1 LSYAGAG
8 CHEYA
13 DRGNMMDAN
22 SVQER
27 FAQVVAR
34 TPGAIAVSS
43 PAGALTYA
51 ELDERANRI
60 ARRLIGL
67 GVRPEDPVMVLQE
80 RSIELVASILGI
92 VKAGALY
99 LPLHSAYPL
108 QRLQWIADS
117 MGKPVLLAD
126 AIMRERGLPEVPTV
140 VFADLDAKQHS
151 LPGTDPNV
159 RTGLDHLVHMI
170 YTSGST
176 GDPMGVAVTH
186 RGVLGLALDSCWDGG
201 AQERILMLA
210 PYAFSVSTYELW
222 VPLLRGGHLVLA
234 PPGRLDVGVLRRLI
248 SEHRISAV
256 HVTAGLFRVVADEA
270 PECFAG
276 VREVLTGGDV
286 ISAKAVQQV
295 LQACPDT
302 VVRATYGAT
311 EMSLFITSSPMRAPY
326 SMGPTVPVGRGLDNT
341 RLHVLDDQLR
351 PLPAGGVGDLYV
363 AGSRLARG
371 YYGRPGVTAERFVAD
386 PHLGAGQRMYR
397 TGDQVRMRPD
407 GLIEFVGRSGD
418 QVKIRGYRVEL
429 AEVESV
435 LARYH
440 GLAHAVVVARE
451 VENGEKRLIAYVV
464 AEAGQAGT
472 GQAGTGQAGTGQA
485 GTGQAGTGLVDMG
498 GLRAHAME
506 LLPEYMV
513 PSAFVTLDSLPLTPN
528 GKVDRQALPEPAVE
542 GSSAYRAPETTRQEI
557 LCSLFAEV
565 LGVPRVGVD
574 DSFFDLHGES
584 LNAVR
589 LISSIQACLGVEL
602 LVSDVF
608 DAPTVAELD
617 QQLERALPSQA

>member
-1 LSYAGAG
+1 
-8 CHEYA
+8 
-13 DRGNMMDAN
+13 MMDSN

-27 FAQVVAR
+27 FAQVAAR

-43 PAGALTYA
+43 PAETVTYA

-60 ARRLIGL
+60 ARRLLGL

-80 RSIELVASILGI
+80 RTVEMVASILGI

-117 MGKPVLLAD
+117 VGKPVLLAD
-126 AIMRERGLPEVPTV
+126 VTMRERGLPDVPTIV
-140 VFADLDAKQHS
+140 YVDSDTPHRS

-159 RTGLDHLVHMI
+159 RTGLDHLVHVL

-186 RGVLGLALDSCWDGG
+186 RGVLGLALDSCWDGEG
-201 AQERILMLA
+201 QQRILMLA
-210 PYAFSVSTYELW
+210 PYAFGVSTYELW

-234 PPGRLDVGVLRRLI
+234 PPGHLDVGTLRRLI
-248 SEHRISAV
+248 TEHQISAV

-295 LQACPDT
+295 LDACPDT

-311 EMSLFITSSPMRAPY
+311 EMSSFITNSPMRAPY
-326 SMGPTVPVGRGLDNT
+326 SMGLTVPVGRGMDNT
-341 RLHVLDDQLR
+341 WLHVLDQQLT
-351 PLPAGGVGDLYV
+351 PLPTGEVGDLYV
-363 AGSRLARG
+363 AGDRLARG
-371 YYGRPGVTAERFVAD
+371 YYRRPGVTAERFVAD
-386 PHLGAGQRMYR
+386 PFGGAGQRMYC
-397 TGDQVRMRPD
+397 TGDQVRMRQD

-451 VENGEKRLIAYVV
+451 IEDGEKRLIAYVV
-464 AEAGQAGT
+464 AEAVQYQAGKFD
-472 GQAGTGQAGTGQA
+472 
-485 GTGQAGTGLVDMG
+485 LD
-498 GLRAHAME
+498 GLRAHATE

-513 PSAFVTLDSLPLTPN
+513 PSAFVLLDSLPLTPN
-528 GKVDRQALPEPAVE
+528 GKVDRKALPEPAVE
-542 GSSAYRAPETTRQEI
+542 SSSDYRAPQTPRQEI

-565 LGVPRVGVD
+565 LGAPRIGID

-584 LNAVR
+584 LMAMR
-589 LISSIQACLGVEL
+589 LISSIKASLGVEL
-602 LVSDVF
+602 LVSNIF

-617 QQLERALPSQA
+617 LQVERALQQPQA

>member
-1 LSYAGAG
+1 MVDS
-8 CHEYA
+8 
-13 DRGNMMDAN
+13 N

-34 TPGAIAVSS
+34 TPAAIAVSS
-43 PAGALTYA
+43 PAGGVTYA

-60 ARRLIGL
+60 AHRLLGL

-80 RSIELVASILGI
+80 RSIEMVASILAI

-99 LPLHSAYPL
+99 LPLHSAYPP

-117 MGKPVLLAD
+117 VGRPVLLAD
-126 AIMRERGLPEVPTV
+126 EAMRERGLPEVPTV
-140 VFADLDAKQHS
+140 VFADTDAELRS
-151 LPGTDPNV
+151 LPGTDPAV
-159 RTGLDHLVHMI
+159 RTGLDHLVHVI

-210 PYAFSVSTYELW
+210 PYAFAVSTYELW

-234 PPGRLDVGVLRRLI
+234 PPGHLDVGTLRRLI
-248 SEHRISAV
+248 TGHQISAV
-256 HVTAGLFRVVADEA
+256 HLTAGLFRVVADEA
-270 PECFAG
+270 PDCFAG

-286 ISAKAVQQV
+286 ISAKAVRQV
-295 LQACPDT
+295 LDACPGIT
-302 VVRATYGAT
+302 VRATYGAS
-311 EMSLFITSSPMRAPY
+311 EMSSFITTSPMRAPY
-326 SMGPTVPVGRGLDNT
+326 AMGLTVPVGRAMDNT
-341 RLHVLDDQLR
+341 RLYVLDDMLR
-351 PLPAGGVGDLYV
+351 PRPAGETGDLYV
-363 AGSRLARG
+363 AGDRLARG
-371 YYGRPGVTAERFVAD
+371 YYRRSAITAGRFVAD
-386 PHLGAGQRMYR
+386 PFTGAGQRMYR

-429 AEVESV
+429 AEIESV

-440 GLAHAVVVARE
+440 GLTHVVVVARD
-451 VENGEKRLIAYVV
+451 VDDGEKRLIAYIV
-464 AEAGQAGT
+464 AEAGPA
-472 GQAGTGQAGTGQA
+472 
-485 GTGQAGTGLVDMG
+485 VID
-498 GLRAHAME
+498 GLRAHAAE

-513 PSAFVTLDSLPLTPN
+513 PSAFVLLDSLPLTPN
-528 GKVDRQALPEPAVE
+528 GKVDRKALPEPVME
-542 GSSAYRAPETTRQEI
+542 GSLAYRAPQTERQEI

-584 LNAVR
+584 LMAMR
-589 LISSIQACLGVEL
+589 LVSSIQDCLGVEL

-617 QQLERALPSQA
+617 QQIEKALTLSREGA

>member
-1 LSYAGAG
+1 
-8 CHEYA
+8 
-13 DRGNMMDAN
+13 M
-22 SVQER
+22 
-27 FAQVVAR
+27 AR
-34 TPGAIAVSS
+34 TPDAIAVSS
-43 PAGALTYA
+43 PAEAVTYA

-60 ARRLIGL
+60 ARRLLGL

-80 RSIELVASILGI
+80 RTVDMVASILAI

-117 MGKPVLLAD
+117 VGKPVLLAD
-126 AIMRERGLPEVPTV
+126 ATMRERGLPEVPVV
-140 VFADLDAKQHS
+140 VFVDSDTELRS
-151 LPGTDPNV
+151 LPGADPGV
-159 RTGLDHLVHMI
+159 RSELDHLVHVL

-201 AQERILMLA
+201 GQERILMLA
-210 PYAFSVSTYELW
+210 PYAFGVSTYELW

-234 PPGRLDVGVLRRLI
+234 PPGRLDVGTLRRLI
-248 SEHRISAV
+248 TEHDISAV

-270 PECFAG
+270 PECFTG

-295 LQACPDT
+295 LAACPGT

-311 EMSLFITSSPMRAPY
+311 EMSSFITNSPMRAPY
-326 SMGPTVPVGRGLDNT
+326 SMGLTVPVGRGMDNT
-341 RLHVLDDQLR
+341 RLHVLDEQLR
-351 PLPAGGVGDLYV
+351 PLPTGEVGDLYV
-363 AGSRLARG
+363 AGERLARG
-371 YYGRPGVTAERFVAD
+371 YYRRPGVTAERFVAD
-386 PHLGAGQRMYR
+386 PFAGAGQRMYR
-397 TGDQVRMRPD
+397 TGDQVRMRQD

-440 GLAHAVVVARE
+440 GLAHTVVVARE
-451 VENGEKRLIAYVV
+451 VEDGEKRLIAYVV
-464 AEAGQAGT
+464 GEDGEDGEP
-472 GQAGTGQAGTGQA
+472 
-485 GTGQAGTGLVDMG
+485 DIE
-498 GLRAHAME
+498 GLRAHATE

-513 PSAFVTLDSLPLTPN
+513 PSAFIPLDSLPLTPN
-528 GKVDRQALPEPAVE
+528 GKVDRKALPEPLIE
-542 GSSAYRAPETTRQEI
+542 SSSRYRAPETERQEI
-557 LCSLFAEV
+557 LCTLFAEV
-565 LGVPRVGVD
+565 LGVPRVGID

-584 LNAVR
+584 LMAMR
-589 LISSIQACLGVEL
+589 LISSIQARLGVEL
-602 LVSDVF
+602 LVSDIF

-617 QQLERALPSQA
+617 QQIEKALLGLRDGV

>member
-1 LSYAGAG
+1 
-8 CHEYA
+8 
-13 DRGNMMDAN
+13 MMDSN

-34 TPGAIAVSS
+34 TPNAIAVSS
-43 PAGALTYA
+43 AAEAVSYA

-80 RSIELVASILGI
+80 RTVDMVASILGI

-117 MGKPVLLAD
+117 VGKPVLLAD
-126 AIMRERGLPEVPTV
+126 AVMRERGLPDVPTV
-140 VFADLDAKQHS
+140 VFVDSDAGLRS
-151 LPGTDPNV
+151 LPGTDPDM
-159 RTGLDHLVHMI
+159 RTGLDHLVHVL

-176 GDPMGVAVTH
+176 GEPNGVAVTH

-201 AQERILMLA
+201 GQERILMLA
-210 PYAFSVSTYELW
+210 PYAFGVSTYELW
-222 VPLLRGGHLVLA
+222 VPLLRGGHMVLA
-234 PPGRLDVGVLRRLI
+234 PPGHLDVSILRGLI
-248 SEHRISAV
+248 TEHQISAV

-295 LQACPDT
+295 LEACPDL
-302 VVRATYGAT
+302 VVRATYGAS
-311 EMSLFITSSPMRAPY
+311 EMSSFITNSPMRAPY
-326 SMGPTVPVGRGLDNT
+326 SMGPTVPVGRGMDNT
-341 RLHVLDDQLR
+341 RLHVLDEQLR
-351 PLPAGGVGDLYV
+351 PLPAGEVGDLYV
-363 AGSRLARG
+363 SGDRLARG
-371 YYGRPGVTAERFVAD
+371 YYRRSGLTAERFVAD
-386 PHLGAGQRMYR
+386 PFAGAGQRFYR
-397 TGDQVRMRPD
+397 TGDQVRMRQD

-440 GLAHAVVVARE
+440 GLAHVVVVARE
-451 VENGEKRLIAYVV
+451 VEDGEKRLIAYVV
-464 AEAGQAGT
+464 PEKDQ
-472 GQAGTGQAGTGQA
+472 
-485 GTGQAGTGLVDMG
+485 LDID
-498 GLRAHAME
+498 GLRAHAKE

-513 PSAFVTLDSLPLTPN
+513 PSAFVMLDALPLTPN
-528 GKVDRQALPEPAVE
+528 GKVDRKALPEPVVE
-542 GSSAYRAPETTRQEI
+542 ASSDYRAPQTGRQEI

-565 LGVPRVGVD
+565 LGVPRVGLD

-584 LNAVR
+584 LMAMR
-589 LISSIQACLGVEL
+589 LISSITERLGVEL
-602 LVSDVF
+602 LVSDIF

-617 QQLERALPSQA
+617 QQVEKATQQSRA

>member
-1 LSYAGAG
+1 
-8 CHEYA
+8 
-13 DRGNMMDAN
+13 MMDSN

-27 FAQVVAR
+27 FAQVVALA
-34 TPGAIAVSS
+34 PGAIAVSS
-43 PAGALTYA
+43 PAEAVTYA

-60 ARRLIGL
+60 AGRLLGL

-80 RSIELVASILGI
+80 RTVEMVASILGI

-117 MGKPVLLAD
+117 VGKPVLLAD
-126 AIMRERGLPEVPTV
+126 AIMREQGLPDVPRV
-140 VFADLDAKQHS
+140 VFVDSDSELRS
-151 LPGTDPNV
+151 LPGADPDV
-159 RTGLDHLVHMI
+159 RTGLDHLVHVL

-176 GDPMGVAVTH
+176 GEPNGVAVTH

-201 AQERILMLA
+201 GQERILMLA
-210 PYAFSVSTYELW
+210 PYAFGVSTYELW

-234 PPGRLDVGVLRRLI
+234 PPGRLDVGTLRRLI
-248 SEHRISAV
+248 TEHQISAV

-270 PECFAG
+270 PDCFAG

-295 LQACPDT
+295 LEACPDT

-311 EMSLFITSSPMRAPY
+311 EMSSFITNSPMRAPY
-326 SMGPTVPVGRGLDNT
+326 SMGLTVPVGRGMDNT

-351 PLPAGGVGDLYV
+351 PLPTGEVGDLYV
-363 AGSRLARG
+363 DGPRLARG
-371 YYGRPGVTAERFVAD
+371 YYRRPRVTAERFVAN
-386 PHLGAGQRMYR
+386 PFAAGGQRMYW
-397 TGDQVRMRPD
+397 TGDQVRMRQD

-435 LARYH
+435 LARYQ

-451 VENGEKRLIAYVV
+451 VDDGEKRLIAYVV
-464 AEAGQAGT
+464 AEAGQ
-472 GQAGTGQAGTGQA
+472 
-485 GTGQAGTGLVDMG
+485 VDVDA
-498 GLRAHAME
+498 LRAHATE

-528 GKVDRQALPEPAVE
+528 GKVDRKALPEPVVE
-542 GSSAYRAPETTRQEI
+542 GSSAYRAPQTPRQEV

-565 LGVPRVGVD
+565 LGVPRVGID

-584 LNAVR
+584 LMAMR
-589 LISSIQACLGVEL
+589 LISSIQASLGVEL
-602 LVSDVF
+602 LISDIF

-617 QQLERALPSQA
+617 QQVSKAMQQSQASGQETR

>member
-1 LSYAGAG
+1 
-8 CHEYA
+8 
-13 DRGNMMDAN
+13 MMDSN

-27 FAQVVAR
+27 FAWVMAR
-34 TPGAIAVSS
+34 TPDAIAVSS
-43 PAGALTYA
+43 PAEALTYA

-80 RSIELVASILGI
+80 RSVEMVASILGI

-108 QRLQWIADS
+108 PRLQWIADS
-117 MGKPVLLAD
+117 VGRPVLLAD

-140 VFADLDAKQHS
+140 VFVDSDAEQRS

-159 RTGLDHLVHMI
+159 RTGLDRLVHVL

-201 AQERILMLA
+201 GQERILMLA
-210 PYAFSVSTYELW
+210 PYAFGVSTYELW
-222 VPLLRGGHLVLA
+222 VPLLRGGRLVLA
-234 PPGRLDVGVLRRLI
+234 PPGRLDVGTLRRLI
-248 SEHRISAV
+248 TEHQISAV

-270 PECFAG
+270 PECFTG

-286 ISAKAVQQV
+286 ISARAVQQV

-311 EMSLFITSSPMRAPY
+311 EMAAFITNSPMRAPY
-326 SMGPTVPVGRGLDNT
+326 SMGLTVPVGRGMDNT
-341 RLHVLDDQLR
+341 RLHVLDEHLR
-351 PLPAGGVGDLYV
+351 PLPAGEVGDLYV
-363 AGSRLARG
+363 AGNRLARG
-371 YYGRPGVTAERFVAD
+371 YYRRPDVTAERFVAD
-386 PHLGAGQRMYR
+386 PFARAGQRMYR
-397 TGDQVRMRPD
+397 TGDQVRMRQD

-435 LARYH
+435 LARYP

-451 VENGEKRLIAYVV
+451 VEDGEKRLIAYVV
-464 AEAGQAGT
+464 AEAGQ
-472 GQAGTGQAGTGQA
+472 
-485 GTGQAGTGLVDMG
+485 VDTMQFDTMQFDTVQFDTVQFDIG
-498 GLRAHAME
+498 GLRAHATE

-528 GKVDRQALPEPAVE
+528 GKVDRKALPEPVVE
-542 GSSAYRAPETTRQEI
+542 PSSNYRAPATARQEI

-565 LGVPRVGVD
+565 LGVPRVGLD

-584 LNAVR
+584 LMAMR
-589 LISSIQACLGVEL
+589 LISSIQDRLSIEL
-602 LVSDVF
+602 LVSDIF

-617 QQLERALPSQA
+617 QQVEKALQQSQA

>member
-1 LSYAGAG
+1 
-8 CHEYA
+8 
-13 DRGNMMDAN
+13 MMESN

-27 FAQVVAR
+27 FAWVMAR
-34 TPGAIAVSS
+34 TPDAIAVSS
-43 PAGALTYA
+43 PAEALTYA

-80 RSIELVASILGI
+80 RSVEMVASILGI

-108 QRLQWIADS
+108 PRLQWIADS
-117 MGKPVLLAD
+117 VGRPVLLAD
-126 AIMRERGLPEVPTV
+126 AIMRERGLPEVPTI
-140 VFADLDAKQHS
+140 VFVDSDAEQRS
-151 LPGTDPNV
+151 LPGTDPSV
-159 RTGLDHLVHMI
+159 RTGLDRLVHVL

-201 AQERILMLA
+201 GQERILMLA
-210 PYAFSVSTYELW
+210 PYAFGVSTYELW
-222 VPLLRGGHLVLA
+222 VPLLRGGRLVLA
-234 PPGRLDVGVLRRLI
+234 PPGRLDVGTLRRLI
-248 SEHRISAV
+248 TEHQISAV

-311 EMSLFITSSPMRAPY
+311 EMSAFITNSPMRAPY
-326 SMGPTVPVGRGLDNT
+326 SMGLTVPVGRGMDNT
-341 RLHVLDDQLR
+341 RLHVLDEHLR
-351 PLPAGGVGDLYV
+351 PLPTGEIGDLYV
-363 AGSRLARG
+363 AGDRLARG
-371 YYGRPGVTAERFVAD
+371 YYRRPDVTAERFVAD
-386 PHLGAGQRMYR
+386 PFARAGQRMYR
-397 TGDQVRMRPD
+397 TGDQVRMRQD

-451 VENGEKRLIAYVV
+451 VEDGEKRLIAYVV
-464 AEAGQAGT
+464 AEAGQVD
-472 GQAGTGQAGTGQA
+472 
-485 GTGQAGTGLVDMG
+485 TGLVDTGLVDTGLVDTGLVDTGQFDIG
-498 GLRAHAME
+498 GLRAHATE
-506 LLPEYMV
+506 FLPEYMV

-528 GKVDRQALPEPAVE
+528 GKVDRKALPEPVVE
-542 GSSAYRAPETTRQEI
+542 ASSNYRAPQTARQEI

-565 LGVPRVGVD
+565 LGVPRVGLD

-584 LNAVR
+584 LMAMR
-589 LISSIQACLGVEL
+589 LISSIQDRLSIEL
-602 LVSDVF
+602 LVSDIF

-617 QQLERALPSQA
+617 QQVEKALQQSQA

>member
-1 LSYAGAG
+1 MVDSS
-8 CHEYA
+8 
-13 DRGNMMDAN
+13 

-27 FAQVVAR
+27 FAQVMAR
-34 TPGAIAVSS
+34 TPDAIAVSS
-43 PAGALTYA
+43 PAEAVTYA

-60 ARRLIGL
+60 AHRLLGL

-80 RSIELVASILGI
+80 RSVDMVASILGI

-108 QRLQWIADS
+108 ARLQWIADS
-117 MGKPVLLAD
+117 VDRPVLLAD
-126 AIMRERGLPEVPTV
+126 AIMRDRGLPEVPDV
-140 VFADLDAKQHS
+140 VFVDSDAEQRS
-151 LPGTDPNV
+151 LPGTDPEV
-159 RTGLDHLVHMI
+159 RTGLDHLVHVI

-201 AQERILMLA
+201 GQERILMLA
-210 PYAFSVSTYELW
+210 PYAFAVSTYELW

-234 PPGRLDVGVLRRLI
+234 PPGHLDVGTVRRLI
-248 SEHRISAV
+248 AEYQISAV

-286 ISAKAVQQV
+286 ISAKAVRQV
-295 LQACPDT
+295 LEVCPDT
-302 VVRATYGAT
+302 VVRATYGAS
-311 EMSLFITSSPMRAPY
+311 EMAAFITHSPMRAPY
-326 SMGPTVPVGRGLDNT
+326 SMGLTVPVGRAMDNT
-341 RLHVLDDQLR
+341 RLHVLDEHLR
-351 PLPAGGVGDLYV
+351 PLPAGEVGDLYV
-363 AGSRLARG
+363 AGDRLARG
-371 YYGRPGVTAERFVAD
+371 YYRRSGVTAERFVAD
-386 PHLGAGQRMYR
+386 PFARTGQRMYR
-397 TGDQVRMRPD
+397 TGDQVRMRND

-440 GLAHAVVVARE
+440 GLAHVVVVAHE
-451 VENGEKRLIAYVV
+451 VQDGEKRLIAYLV
-464 AEAGQAGT
+464 AEAGQIDGRI
-472 GQAGTGQAGTGQA
+472 
-485 GTGQAGTGLVDMG
+485 
-498 GLRAHAME
+498 GLRAHATE

-513 PSAFVTLDSLPLTPN
+513 PSAFVTLDALPLTPN
-528 GKVDRQALPEPAVE
+528 GKVDRKALPEPVVE
-542 GSSAYRAPETTRQEI
+542 ASSNYRAPQTARQEI

-565 LGVPRVGVD
+565 LGVPRVGLD

-584 LNAVR
+584 LMAVR
-589 LISSIQACLGVEL
+589 LVSSIQDRLSIEL
-602 LVSDVF
+602 LVSDIF

-617 QQLERALPSQA
+617 QQLAKVLQKSQA

>member
-1 LSYAGAG
+1 MKGS
-8 CHEYA
+8 
-13 DRGNMMDAN
+13 N

-27 FAQVVAR
+27 FAQVGAR
-34 TPGAIAVSS
+34 TPDAIAVSS
-43 PAGALTYA
+43 PAEAVTYA

-60 ARRLIGL
+60 ARRLLGL

-80 RSIELVASILGI
+80 RSVEMVASILAI

-99 LPLHSAYPL
+99 LPLHSAYPQ

-117 MGKPVLLAD
+117 VGKPVLLAD

-140 VFADLDAKQHS
+140 VFVDSDAEQHA
-151 LPGTDPNV
+151 LPGTDPKIKV
-159 RTGLDHLVHMI
+159 GPDHLVHVL

-201 AQERILMLA
+201 GQERILMLA
-210 PYAFSVSTYELW
+210 PYAFGVSTYELW

-234 PPGRLDVGVLRRLI
+234 PPGRLDVGTLRRLI
-248 SEHRISAV
+248 TEHQITAV

-270 PECFAG
+270 PGCFAG

-295 LQACPDT
+295 LEACPDT

-311 EMSLFITSSPMRAPY
+311 EMSSFITNSPMRAPY
-326 SMGPTVPVGRGLDNT
+326 SMGPTVPVGRGMDST
-341 RLHVLDDQLR
+341 RLHVLDEQLS
-351 PLPAGGVGDLYV
+351 PLPTGEVGDLYV
-363 AGSRLARG
+363 AGDRLARG
-371 YYGRPGVTAERFVAD
+371 YYLRADVTAERFVAD
-386 PHLGAGQRMYR
+386 PFAGAGQRMYR
-397 TGDQVRMRPD
+397 TGDQVRMRQD

-435 LARYH
+435 LARYP

-451 VENGEKRLIAYVV
+451 VTGGEKRLIAYFV
-464 AEAGQAGT
+464 AEAGQ
-472 GQAGTGQAGTGQA
+472 
-485 GTGQAGTGLVDMG
+485 VDVG
-498 GLRAHAME
+498 RLRAHAAE

-513 PSAFVTLDSLPLTPN
+513 PSAFMTLGSLPLTPN
-528 GKVDRQALPEPAVE
+528 GKVDRKALPEPVLE
-542 GSSAYRAPETTRQEI
+542 GLSAYRAPQTARQEV

-565 LGVPRVGVD
+565 LGVPSVGVD

-584 LNAVR
+584 LMAMR
-589 LISSIQACLGVEL
+589 LISAIQACLGVEL
-602 LVSDVF
+602 LMSDIF

-617 QQLERALPSQA
+617 QQVEKAMQQAQA

>member
-1 LSYAGAG
+1 
-8 CHEYA
+8 
-13 DRGNMMDAN
+13 MMDSN

-27 FAQVVAR
+27 FARMVAR
-34 TPGAIAVSS
+34 APAAIAVSS
-43 PAGALTYA
+43 PAEAVTYA

-60 ARRLIGL
+60 ARRLLGL
-67 GVRPEDPVMVLQE
+67 GVGPEDPVMVLQE
-80 RSIELVASILGI
+80 RSVDMVASILGI

-108 QRLQWIADS
+108 PRLQWIADS
-117 MGKPVLLAD
+117 VGRPVLLAD

-140 VFADLDAKQHS
+140 VFVDSDAELRS
-151 LPGTDPNV
+151 LPGTGPDA
-159 RTGLDHLVHMI
+159 RAGLDHLVHVL

-201 AQERILMLA
+201 GQERILMLA
-210 PYAFSVSTYELW
+210 PYAFGVSTYELW

-248 SEHRISAV
+248 TEHQISAV

-295 LQACPDT
+295 LEACPDT

-311 EMSLFITSSPMRAPY
+311 ETAAFITNSPMRAPY
-326 SMGPTVPVGRGLDNT
+326 SMGLTVPVGRAMDNT
-341 RLHVLDDQLR
+341 RLHVLDEQLR
-351 PLPAGGVGDLYV
+351 PLPAGEVGDLYI
-363 AGSRLARG
+363 AGDRLARG
-371 YYGRPGVTAERFVAD
+371 YYRRPGVTAERFVAD
-386 PHLGAGQRMYR
+386 PFCETGQRMYR
-397 TGDQVRMRPD
+397 MGDQVRVRQD
-407 GLIEFVGRSGD
+407 GLIEFVGRAGD

-435 LARYH
+435 LARYP
-440 GLAHAVVVARE
+440 GLAHVVVVARE
-451 VENGEKRLIAYVV
+451 VEDGEKRLIAYVV
-464 AEAGQAGT
+464 AEAGQAQGE
-472 GQAGTGQAGTGQA
+472 
-485 GTGQAGTGLVDMG
+485 
-498 GLRAHAME
+498 GLRAHAAE

-513 PSAFVTLDSLPLTPN
+513 PSAFVMLDSLPLTPN
-528 GKVDRQALPEPAVE
+528 GKVDRKALPEPVVAA
-542 GSSAYRAPETTRQEI
+542 SSTYRAPQTARQEI

-565 LGVPRVGVD
+565 LGVPRVGLD

-584 LNAVR
+584 LMAMR
-589 LISSIQACLGVEL
+589 LVSSIQDRLNVEL
-602 LVSDVF
+602 LVSDIF

-617 QQLERALPSQA
+617 QQVEKALQQPQA

>member
-1 LSYAGAG
+1 MLDS
-8 CHEYA
+8 
-13 DRGNMMDAN
+13 N

-34 TPGAIAVSS
+34 TPDAIAVSS
-43 PAGALTYA
+43 PAEALTYV

-60 ARRLIGL
+60 ARRLLGL

-80 RSIELVASILGI
+80 RSVEMVASILGI
-92 VKAGALY
+92 VKAGGLY
-99 LPLHSAYPL
+99 LPLHSSYPL
-108 QRLQWIADS
+108 QRLQWIADYV
-117 MGKPVLLAD
+117 GRPVLLAD
-126 AIMRERGLPEVPTV
+126 AIMRERGLPEVPAV
-140 VFADLDAKQHS
+140 VFVDSDAKQRS

-159 RTGLDHLVHMI
+159 RAGLDHLVHMI

-201 AQERILMLA
+201 GQERILMLA

-234 PPGRLDVGVLRRLI
+234 PPGRLDVGTLRRLI
-248 SEHRISAV
+248 TEHQISAV

-270 PECFAG
+270 PESFAG

-295 LQACPDT
+295 LAACPDT

-311 EMSLFITSSPMRAPY
+311 EMSLFITHSPMRAPY

-341 RLHVLDDQLR
+341 RLYVLDEQLR
-351 PLPAGGVGDLYV
+351 PLPAAEVGDLYV
-363 AGSRLARG
+363 AGDRLARG
-371 YYGRPGVTAERFVAD
+371 YYRRPGVTAERFVAD
-386 PHLGAGQRMYR
+386 PFARAGQRMYR

-407 GLIEFVGRSGD
+407 GLIDFVGRSGD
-418 QVKIRGYRVEL
+418 QVKIRGFRVEL

-440 GLAHAVVVARE
+440 GLAHAVVVARDGSG
-451 VENGEKRLIAYVV
+451 GEKRLIAYVV
-464 AEAGQAGT
+464 AEPGQANT
-472 GQAGTGQAGTGQA
+472 GQ
-485 GTGQAGTGLVDMG
+485 VDMG
-498 GLRAHAME
+498 GLRAHATE
-506 LLPEYMV
+506 LLPDYMV

-528 GKVDRQALPEPAVE
+528 GKVDRNALPEPVME
-542 GSSAYRAPETTRQEI
+542 GSSPYRAPVTSRQEI

-589 LISSIQACLGVEL
+589 LISSIQDCLGVEL
-602 LVSDVF
+602 LVSDIF

-617 QQLERALPSQA
+617 QQLERALQSQA

>member
-1 LSYAGAG
+1 
-8 CHEYA
+8 
-13 DRGNMMDAN
+13 MMN
-22 SVQER
+22 SNFVQER
-27 FAQVVAR
+27 FAWVVAR
-34 TPGAIAVSS
+34 TPDAVAVSS
-43 PAGALTYA
+43 GAQAVTYA
-51 ELDERANRI
+51 ELDERANRL
-60 ARRLIGL
+60 AHRLIGL
-67 GVRPEDPVMVLQE
+67 GVKPEDPVMVLLE
-80 RSIELVASILGI
+80 RSVEMVVSILAI

-117 MGKPVLLAD
+117 VGQPVLLAD
-126 AIMRERGLPEVPTV
+126 AIMRERGLPDVPRILFVDSDPEQLT
-140 VFADLDAKQHS
+140 
-151 LPGTDPNV
+151 LPATDPKV
-159 RTGLDHLVHMI
+159 TTGPDQLVHVL

-201 AQERILMLA
+201 GQERILMLA
-210 PYAFSVSTYELW
+210 PYAFGVSTYELW

-234 PPGRLDVGVLRRLI
+234 PPGRLDVGTLRRLI
-248 SEHRISAV
+248 TEHQITAV

-295 LQACPDT
+295 LEACPDT

-311 EMSLFITSSPMRAPY
+311 EMSSFITNSPMRAPY
-326 SMGPTVPVGRGLDNT
+326 SMGLTVPVGRGMDHT
-341 RLHVLDDQLR
+341 RLHVLDEQLR
-351 PLPAGGVGDLYV
+351 PLPAGEVGDLYV
-363 AGSRLARG
+363 AGDRLARG
-371 YYGRPGVTAERFVAD
+371 YYRRPGVTAERFVAD
-386 PHLGAGQRMYR
+386 PFAGPGQRMYR
-397 TGDQVRMRPD
+397 TGDQVRMRQD
-407 GLIEFVGRSGD
+407 GLVEFVGRSGD

-451 VENGEKRLIAYVV
+451 VEDGEKRLIAYVV
-464 AEAGQAGT
+464 AEAGR
-472 GQAGTGQAGTGQA
+472 
-485 GTGQAGTGLVDMG
+485 VDID
-498 GLRAHAME
+498 GLRAHATE

-528 GKVDRQALPEPAVE
+528 GKVDRKALPEPALE
-542 GSSAYRAPETTRQEI
+542 GPSAYRAPQTARQEI

-584 LNAVR
+584 LRAMR
-589 LISSIQACLGVEL
+589 LISSIQASLGVEL
-602 LVSDVF
+602 LISDIF

-617 QQLERALPSQA
+617 QQVELALQQSQA

>member
-1 LSYAGAG
+1 
-8 CHEYA
+8 
-13 DRGNMMDAN
+13 MMDSN

-34 TPGAIAVSS
+34 TPDAIALSS
-43 PAGALTYA
+43 PAEAVTYA
-51 ELDERANRI
+51 ELDERANRL
-60 ARRLIGL
+60 AHRLLGL

-80 RSIELVASILGI
+80 RSVEMVASILAI

-117 MGKPVLLAD
+117 VGQPVLLAD

-140 VFADLDAKQHS
+140 IYVDSDSEQHA
-151 LPGTDPNV
+151 LPGTDPKV
-159 RTGLDHLVHMI
+159 SSGLDNLVHVL

-176 GDPMGVAVTH
+176 GEPNGVAVTH

-201 AQERILMLA
+201 GQERILMLA
-210 PYAFSVSTYELW
+210 PYAFGVSTYELW

-234 PPGRLDVGVLRRLI
+234 PPGRLDVGTLRRLI
-248 SEHRISAV
+248 TEHQISAV

-295 LQACPDT
+295 LEACQGT

-311 EMSLFITSSPMRAPY
+311 EMSSFITNSPMRAPY
-326 SMGPTVPVGRGLDNT
+326 SMGPTVPVGRGMDNT
-341 RLHVLDDQLR
+341 RLHVLDEQLR
-351 PLPAGGVGDLYV
+351 PLPTGEVGDLYTD
-363 AGSRLARG
+363 GPRLARG
-371 YYGRPGVTAERFVAD
+371 YYRPAITAERFVANPFATD
-386 PHLGAGQRMYR
+386 GQRMYW
-397 TGDQVRMRPD
+397 TGDQVRMRRD

-435 LARYH
+435 LARYQ

-451 VENGEKRLIAYVV
+451 VEGGEKRLNAYVV
-464 AEAGQAGT
+464 AEAGQ
-472 GQAGTGQAGTGQA
+472 
-485 GTGQAGTGLVDMG
+485 VDVDR
-498 GLRAHAME
+498 LRAHAAE

-528 GKVDRQALPEPAVE
+528 GKVDRKELPEPVVE
-542 GSSAYRAPETTRQEI
+542 GSSAYRAPETARQEI

-565 LGVPRVGVD
+565 LAVPSVGLD

-584 LNAVR
+584 LMAMR
-589 LISSIQACLGVEL
+589 LISSIQASLGVEL
-602 LVSDVF
+602 LISDIF

-617 QQLERALPSQA
+617 QQVEQAMQQQRA

>member
-1 LSYAGAG
+1 
-8 CHEYA
+8 
-13 DRGNMMDAN
+13 MMESN

-27 FAQVVAR
+27 FAWVMAR
-34 TPGAIAVSS
+34 TPDAIAVSS
-43 PAGALTYA
+43 PAEALTYA

-80 RSIELVASILGI
+80 RSVEMVASILGI

-108 QRLQWIADS
+108 PRLQWIADS
-117 MGKPVLLAD
+117 VGRPVLLAD
-126 AIMRERGLPEVPTV
+126 AIMRERGLPEVPTI
-140 VFADLDAKQHS
+140 VFVDSDAEQRS
-151 LPGTDPNV
+151 LPGTDPSV
-159 RTGLDHLVHMI
+159 RTGLDRLVHVL

-201 AQERILMLA
+201 GQERILMLA
-210 PYAFSVSTYELW
+210 PYAFGVSTYELW
-222 VPLLRGGHLVLA
+222 VPLLRGGRLVLA
-234 PPGRLDVGVLRRLI
+234 PPGRLDVGTLRRLI
-248 SEHRISAV
+248 TEHQISAV

-311 EMSLFITSSPMRAPY
+311 EMSAFITNSPMRAPY
-326 SMGPTVPVGRGLDNT
+326 SMGLTVPVGRGMDNT
-341 RLHVLDDQLR
+341 RLHVLDEHLR
-351 PLPAGGVGDLYV
+351 PLPTGEIGDLYV
-363 AGSRLARG
+363 SGDRLARG
-371 YYGRPGVTAERFVAD
+371 YYRRPDVTAERFVAD
-386 PHLGAGQRMYR
+386 PFARAGQRMYR
-397 TGDQVRMRPD
+397 TGDQVRMRQD

-435 LARYH
+435 LARYR
-440 GLAHAVVVARE
+440 GLAHTVVVARE
-451 VENGEKRLIAYVV
+451 VEDGERRLIAYVV
-464 AEAGQAGT
+464 AEAGQVDTELVDT
-472 GQAGTGQAGTGQA
+472 GQF
-485 GTGQAGTGLVDMG
+485 DIG
-498 GLRAHAME
+498 GLRAHATE
-506 LLPEYMV
+506 FLPEYMV

-528 GKVDRQALPEPAVE
+528 GKVDRKALPEPVVE
-542 GSSAYRAPETTRQEI
+542 ASSNYRAPQTARQEI

-565 LGVPRVGVD
+565 LGVPRVGLD

-584 LNAVR
+584 LMAMR
-589 LISSIQACLGVEL
+589 LISSIQDRLSIEL
-602 LVSDVF
+602 LVSDIF

-617 QQLERALPSQA
+617 QQVEKALQQSQA

>member
-1 LSYAGAG
+1 MR
-8 CHEYA
+8 
-13 DRGNMMDAN
+13 DDD
-22 SVQER
+22 SVPKR
-27 FAQVVAR
+27 FAQIVAS

-43 PAGALTYA
+43 PAENVTYA

-60 ARRLIGL
+60 ARRLLGL
-67 GVRPEDPVMVLQE
+67 GVGPEDPVMVLQE
-80 RSIELVASILGI
+80 RSVDMVASILAI

-99 LPLHSAYPL
+99 LPLHSAYPP

-117 MGKPVLLAD
+117 VGKPVLLAD
-126 AIMRERGLPEVPTV
+126 AVMRERGLPEVPEV
-140 VFADLDAKQHS
+140 VFVDSDAELRT
-151 LPGTDPNV
+151 LPGTD
-159 RTGLDHLVHMI
+159 TGIRVGPDHLVHVL

-186 RGVLGLALDSCWDGG
+186 RGVLGLALDSCWEGG
-201 AQERILMLA
+201 GQERILMLA
-210 PYAFSVSTYELW
+210 PYAFGVSTYELW

-234 PPGRLDVGVLRRLI
+234 PPGRLDVGTLRRLI
-248 SEHRISAV
+248 TEHQITAV

-295 LQACPDT
+295 LRACPDT

-311 EMSLFITSSPMRAPY
+311 EMSSFITNSPMRAPY
-326 SMGPTVPVGRGLDNT
+326 SMGLTVPVGRGMDNT
-341 RLHVLDDQLR
+341 QLHVLDEQLR
-351 PLPAGGVGDLYV
+351 PLPAGEVGDLYV
-363 AGSRLARG
+363 AGDRLARG
-371 YYGRPGVTAERFVAD
+371 YFRRAGVTAERFIAD
-386 PHLGAGQRMYR
+386 PFAGAGQRMYR
-397 TGDQVRMRPD
+397 TGDQVRMRQD

-435 LARYH
+435 LARYR
-440 GLAHAVVVARE
+440 GLAHVVVVARE
-451 VENGEKRLIAYVV
+451 VTDGEKRLIAYVV
-464 AEAGQAGT
+464 AEAGE
-472 GQAGTGQAGTGQA
+472 
-485 GTGQAGTGLVDMG
+485 VDVD
-498 GLRAHAME
+498 GLRAHATE

-528 GKVDRQALPEPAVE
+528 GKVDRKALPEAAVE
-542 GSSAYRAPETTRQEI
+542 GSAAYRAPQTARQEV
-557 LCSLFAEV
+557 LCSMFAEV
-565 LGVPRVGVD
+565 LGVARVGID

-584 LNAVR
+584 LMAMR
-589 LISSIQACLGVEL
+589 LISSIQAALGVEL
-602 LVSDVF
+602 LMSDIF

-617 QQLERALPSQA
+617 QQVEQALQQAQA

>member
-1 LSYAGAG
+1 MKDS
-8 CHEYA
+8 
-13 DRGNMMDAN
+13 N

-27 FAQVVAR
+27 FAQMVAR
-34 TPGAIAVSS
+34 TPDAIAVSS
-43 PAGALTYA
+43 PAEEVTYT

-60 ARRLIGL
+60 ARRLIEL

-80 RSIELVASILGI
+80 RSVEMVASILAI

-108 QRLQWIADS
+108 PRLQWIADS
-117 MGKPVLLAD
+117 VAKPVLLAD
-126 AIMRERGLPEVPTV
+126 AIMRERGLPDVPTV
-140 VFADLDAKQHS
+140 VFVDSDEELRS
-151 LPGTDPNV
+151 LPRTDPGV
-159 RTGLDHLVHMI
+159 RTGLDHLVHVL

-201 AQERILMLA
+201 GQERILMLA
-210 PYAFSVSTYELW
+210 PYAFGVSTYELW

-234 PPGRLDVGVLRRLI
+234 PPGRLDVGTLRRLI
-248 SEHRISAV
+248 TEHRITAV

-270 PECFAG
+270 PKSFAG

-295 LQACPDT
+295 LQACPDI

-311 EMSLFITSSPMRAPY
+311 EMSSFITNSPMGAPY
-326 SMGPTVPVGRGLDNT
+326 SMGLTVPVGRGMDNT
-341 RLHVLDDQLR
+341 RLHVLDEQLK
-351 PLPAGGVGDLYV
+351 PLPTGEVGDLYV
-363 AGSRLARG
+363 AGERLARG
-371 YYGRPGVTAERFVAD
+371 YYRRSGVTAERFVAD
-386 PHLGAGQRMYR
+386 PFAGAGQRMYR
-397 TGDQVRMRPD
+397 TGDQVRMRQD

-451 VENGEKRLIAYVV
+451 VTGGEKRLIAYVV
-464 AEAGQAGT
+464 AET
-472 GQAGTGQAGTGQA
+472 GQ
-485 GTGQAGTGLVDMG
+485 VDVS
-498 GLRAHAME
+498 GLRAHATE

-528 GKVDRQALPEPAVE
+528 GKVDREALPEPVIE
-542 GSSAYRAPETTRQEI
+542 GSSEYRAPETARQEI
-557 LCSLFAEV
+557 LCTLFAEV
-565 LGVPRVGVD
+565 LGAPRVGID

-584 LNAVR
+584 LMAMR
-589 LISSIQACLGVEL
+589 LISSIHDYLGVEL
-602 LVSDVF
+602 LISDIF

-617 QQLERALPSQA
+617 QQVERALQNSRA

>member
-1 LSYAGAG
+1 
-8 CHEYA
+8 
-13 DRGNMMDAN
+13 MMDSN

-27 FAQVVAR
+27 FAQIVAR
-34 TPGAIAVSS
+34 TPDAIAVSS
-43 PAGALTYA
+43 PAGAVTYA

-80 RSIELVASILGI
+80 RTIELVASILGI
-92 VKAGALY
+92 VKAGAMY

-108 QRLQWIADS
+108 PRLQWIADS
-117 MGKPVLLAD
+117 LSRPVLLAD

-140 VFADLDAKQHS
+140 VFVDSDAEQRS
-151 LPGTDPNV
+151 LPGIDPDV

-201 AQERILMLA
+201 SQERILMLA

-234 PPGRLDVGVLRRLI
+234 PPGRLDVGTLRRLLT
-248 SEHRISAV
+248 EHQISAV

-270 PECFAG
+270 PESFAG

-295 LQACPDT
+295 LQACPAT

-311 EMSLFITSSPMRAPY
+311 EMSLFITGSPMRAPY
-326 SMGPTVPVGRGLDNT
+326 SMGPTVPVGRALDNT
-341 RLHVLDDQLR
+341 RLHVLDEQLR
-351 PLPAGGVGDLYV
+351 PLPAGEVGDLYV
-363 AGSRLARG
+363 AGARLARG
-371 YYGRPGVTAERFVAD
+371 YYGRPGITAERFVAN
-386 PHLGAGQRMYR
+386 PFARAGQRLYR

-407 GLIEFVGRSGD
+407 GLIEFVGRAGD
-418 QVKIRGYRVEL
+418 QVKIRGYRVAL

-435 LARYH
+435 LARYP

-464 AEAGQAGT
+464 PEAGQ
-472 GQAGTGQAGTGQA
+472 
-485 GTGQAGTGLVDMG
+485 LDPD
-498 GLRAHAME
+498 GLRAHMTE

-528 GKVDRQALPEPAVE
+528 GKVDRQALPEPAVA
-542 GSSAYRAPETTRQEI
+542 GSSPYRAPETARQEL

-565 LGVPRVGVD
+565 LGVPRVGID

-584 LNAVR
+584 LDAMR
-589 LISSIQACLGVEL
+589 LIGSIQDCLGVEL
-602 LVSDVF
+602 LISDVF

-617 QQLERALPSQA
+617 QQLSRALQSQA

>member
-1 LSYAGAG
+1 
-8 CHEYA
+8 
-13 DRGNMMDAN
+13 MMDSN

-27 FAQVVAR
+27 FAWVMAR
-34 TPGAIAVSS
+34 TPDAIAVSS
-43 PAGALTYA
+43 PAEALTYA

-80 RSIELVASILGI
+80 RSVEMVASILGI

-108 QRLQWIADS
+108 PRLQWIADS
-117 MGKPVLLAD
+117 VGRPVLLAD
-126 AIMRERGLPEVPTV
+126 AIMRERGLPEVPTI
-140 VFADLDAKQHS
+140 VFVDSDAEQRS

-159 RTGLDHLVHMI
+159 RTGLDRLVHVL

-201 AQERILMLA
+201 GQERILMLA
-210 PYAFSVSTYELW
+210 PYAFGVSTYELW
-222 VPLLRGGHLVLA
+222 VPLLRGGRLVLA
-234 PPGRLDVGVLRRLI
+234 PPGRLDVGTLRRLI
-248 SEHRISAV
+248 TEHQISAV

-311 EMSLFITSSPMRAPY
+311 EMSAFITNSPMRAPY
-326 SMGPTVPVGRGLDNT
+326 SMGLTVPVGRGMDNT
-341 RLHVLDDQLR
+341 RLHVLDEHLR
-351 PLPAGGVGDLYV
+351 PLPAGEVGDLYV
-363 AGSRLARG
+363 AGDRLARG
-371 YYGRPGVTAERFVAD
+371 YYRRPDVTAERFVAD
-386 PHLGAGQRMYR
+386 PFARAGQRMYR
-397 TGDQVRMRPD
+397 TGDQVRMRQD

-451 VENGEKRLIAYVV
+451 VEDGEKRLIAYVV
-464 AEAGQAGT
+464 AEAGQVDT
-472 GQAGTGQAGTGQA
+472 GRQFDIA
-485 GTGQAGTGLVDMG
+485 
-498 GLRAHAME
+498 GLRAHATE

-528 GKVDRQALPEPAVE
+528 GKVDRKALPEPVVE
-542 GSSAYRAPETTRQEI
+542 ASSNYRAPQTARQEI

-565 LGVPRVGVD
+565 LGVPRVGLD

-584 LNAVR
+584 LMAMR
-589 LISSIQACLGVEL
+589 LISSIQDRLSIEL
-602 LVSDVF
+602 LVSDIF

-617 QQLERALPSQA
+617 QQVEKALQQSQA

>member
-1 LSYAGAG
+1 
-8 CHEYA
+8 
-13 DRGNMMDAN
+13 MMDSN

-34 TPGAIAVSS
+34 TPDAIAVSS
-43 PAGALTYA
+43 PAGAVTYA
-51 ELDERANRI
+51 ELDEHANRI

-67 GVRPEDPVMVLQE
+67 GVKPEDPVMVLQE
-80 RSIELVASILGI
+80 RTVELVASILGI
-92 VKAGALY
+92 VKAGAMY

-108 QRLQWIADS
+108 PRMQWIADS
-117 MGKPVLLAD
+117 LSRPVLLAD

-140 VFADLDAKQHS
+140 VFVDSDAKQRS
-151 LPGTDPNV
+151 LPGIDPDV

-234 PPGRLDVGVLRRLI
+234 PPGRLDVGTLRRLLT
-248 SEHRISAV
+248 EHQISAV

-270 PECFAG
+270 PESFAG

-311 EMSLFITSSPMRAPY
+311 EMSLFITGSPMRAPY
-326 SMGPTVPVGRGLDNT
+326 SMGPTVPVGRALDNT
-341 RLHVLDDQLR
+341 RLHVLDEQLR
-351 PLPAGGVGDLYV
+351 PLPAGEVGDLYV

-371 YYGRPGVTAERFVAD
+371 YYGRPGITAERFVAN
-386 PHLGAGQRMYR
+386 PFARAGQRLYR

-407 GLIEFVGRSGD
+407 GLIEFVGRAGD

-435 LARYH
+435 LARYP

-464 AEAGQAGT
+464 AEAGQAGPA
-472 GQAGTGQAGTGQA
+472 QASPAQAS
-485 GTGQAGTGLVDMG
+485 VD
-498 GLRAHAME
+498 GLRAHATE

-528 GKVDRQALPEPAVE
+528 GKVDRQALPEPAVA
-542 GSSAYRAPETTRQEI
+542 GSSAYRAPESSRQEI

-565 LGVPRVGVD
+565 LRVPRVGID

-584 LNAVR
+584 LDAMR
-589 LISSIQACLGVEL
+589 LIGSIQDCLGVEL

-617 QQLERALPSQA
+617 QQLSRALQQSQA

>member
-1 LSYAGAG
+1 
-8 CHEYA
+8 
-13 DRGNMMDAN
+13 MDSN
-22 SVQER
+22 SVHER
-27 FAQVVAR
+27 FAWVAAR
-34 TPGAIAVSS
+34 TPGAVAVSS
-43 PAGALTYA
+43 GAQVVTYA
-51 ELDERANRI
+51 ELDERANRL

-67 GVRPEDPVMVLQE
+67 GVKPEDPVMVLLE
-80 RSIELVASILGI
+80 RSVEMVVSILAI

-117 MGKPVLLAD
+117 VGQPVLLAD
-126 AIMRERGLPEVPTV
+126 AIMRERGLPTVPRILFVDSDPEQLT
-140 VFADLDAKQHS
+140 
-151 LPGTDPNV
+151 LPATDPGV
-159 RTGLDHLVHMI
+159 TSRPDQLVHVL

-201 AQERILMLA
+201 GQERILMLA
-210 PYAFSVSTYELW
+210 PYAFGVSTYELW

-234 PPGRLDVGVLRRLI
+234 PPGRLDVGTLRRLI
-248 SEHRISAV
+248 TEHQISAV

-295 LQACPDT
+295 LEACPDT

-311 EMSLFITSSPMRAPY
+311 EMSSFITNSPMRAPY
-326 SMGPTVPVGRGLDNT
+326 SMGLTVPVGRGMDNT
-341 RLHVLDDQLR
+341 RLHVLDEQLR
-351 PLPAGGVGDLYV
+351 PLPSGEVGDLYV
-363 AGSRLARG
+363 AGDRLARG
-371 YYGRPGVTAERFVAD
+371 YYRRPGVTAERFVAD
-386 PHLGAGQRMYR
+386 PFAGAGQRVYR
-397 TGDQVRMRPD
+397 TGDQVRMRQD

-435 LARYH
+435 LARYP
-440 GLAHAVVVARE
+440 GLAHVVAVARE
-451 VENGEKRLIAYVV
+451 VTDGEKSLIAYVV
-464 AEAGQAGT
+464 AEAGRPD
-472 GQAGTGQAGTGQA
+472 
-485 GTGQAGTGLVDMG
+485 VD
-498 GLRAHAME
+498 GLRAHATE

-528 GKVDRQALPEPAVE
+528 GKVDRKALPEPVLE
-542 GSSAYRAPETTRQEI
+542 GSSAYRAPRTARQEI

-584 LNAVR
+584 LKAMR
-589 LISSIQACLGVEL
+589 LISSIQAGLGVEL
-602 LVSDVF
+602 LISDIF

-617 QQLERALPSQA
+617 QQVEKALQQPQA

>member
-1 LSYAGAG
+1 
-8 CHEYA
+8 
-13 DRGNMMDAN
+13 MMDSN

-34 TPGAIAVSS
+34 TPDAIAVSS
-43 PAGALTYA
+43 PAGAVTYA
-51 ELDERANRI
+51 ELDQRANRI

-67 GVRPEDPVMVLQE
+67 GVRPQDPVMVLQE
-80 RSIELVASILGI
+80 RTIDMVASILGI

-99 LPLHSAYPL
+99 LPLHSAYP
-108 QRLQWIADS
+108 QPRLQWIADS
-117 MGKPVLLAD
+117 LNRPVLLAD
-126 AIMRERGLPEVPTV
+126 AVMRERGLPEVPTV
-140 VFADLDAKQHS
+140 VFVDSDARLRS
-151 LPGTDPNV
+151 LPGIDPDV
-159 RTGLDHLVHMI
+159 RTWLDHLVHMI

-201 AQERILMLA
+201 SQERILMLA

-234 PPGRLDVGVLRRLI
+234 PPGRLDVGTLRRLLT
-248 SEHRISAV
+248 EHQISAV

-270 PECFAG
+270 PESFAG

-311 EMSLFITSSPMRAPY
+311 EMSLFITGSPMRAPY
-326 SMGPTVPVGRGLDNT
+326 SMGPTVPVGRALDNT
-341 RLHVLDDQLR
+341 RLHVLDEQLR
-351 PLPAGGVGDLYV
+351 PRPAGEVGDLYV
-363 AGSRLARG
+363 AGTRLARG
-371 YYGRPGVTAERFVAD
+371 YYGRPGITAERFVAN
-386 PHLGAGQRMYR
+386 PFARSGQRLYR

-407 GLIEFVGRSGD
+407 GLIEFVGRAGD

-435 LARYH
+435 LARYP

-451 VENGEKRLIAYVV
+451 AENGEKRLIAYVV
-464 AEAGQAGT
+464 PEAGQLNPVQIST
-472 GQAGTGQAGTGQA
+472 
-485 GTGQAGTGLVDMG
+485 D
-498 GLRAHAME
+498 GLRAHVTE

-528 GKVDRQALPEPAVE
+528 GKVDRQALPEPAVA
-542 GSSAYRAPETTRQEI
+542 GPSPYRAPETARQEL

-584 LNAVR
+584 LDAMR
-589 LISSIQACLGVEL
+589 LIGSIQDCLGVEL
-602 LVSDVF
+602 LISDVF

-617 QQLERALPSQA
+617 QQLSRALQSQA